1 MYDGMIYN
9 IVTMKTKKKEGVQ
22 VHDQLLRQPTPT
34 ASTTT
39 STTAER
45 RKRVVTGYILCCIAI
60 ILYTILCL
68 SWIVPISALEK
79 RYNNNHDG
87 KSTTTLWLLVLKQ
100 ILNFDTYLLQFL
112 IPILIGCMIHF
123 VCLRIYLRR

>member
-87 KSTTTLWLLVLKQ
+87 KSTTTLWLPVLKQ